1 MADDIT
7 NLINA
12 LKKGYQQSSNVPVG
26 LQLEKDTDI
35 QSRTVVEQT
44 FLEFLEKKNRT
55 RNIKSNNVT
64 FYKESG
70 GSDASFI
77 SEVGNIPDYDAKNLT
92 EVTKETK
99 TLVVPLKLS
108 MKAQDGT
115 VDKDL
120 RTWLIQDN
128 YVKLNNL
135 MDKTILTGNSS
146 TDANSFDSILKDIDT
161 ISNNN
166 DTITEA
172 AIKSAIQTCIADGG
186 HPDCLVTNATIAN
199 QIDELVSPFI
209 RYNNVM
215 EIALGHTVSTFKS
228 TDGSF
233 IPILVDSNMPEG
245 KLAVLDTTG
254 VDVVYQRRPTLI
266 QFAQTNLATNEAIY
280 AWATAYNKA
289 TFKSRVITN
298 IATE

>member
-12 LKKGYQQSSNVPVG
+12 LKKGYQQSSNAPTSIQV
-26 LQLEKDTDI
+26 EKDLDI

-44 FLEFLEKKNRT
+44 FLEFLEIKNRT
-55 RNIKSNNVT
+55 RDIKANNVT

-77 SEVGNIPDYDAKNLT
+77 AEVGDIPDYTAKNLT

-99 TLVVPLKLS
+99 TLVIPMKIS

-120 RTWLIQDN
+120 RTWLIKDS

-135 MDKTILTGNSS
+135 MDKTLLTGNTSS
-146 TDANSFDSILKDIDT
+146 DANSFDSILKDVTT
-161 ISNNN
+161 ISNSNESI
-166 DTITEA
+166 DEA
-172 AIKSAIQTCIADGG
+172 TIKSTIQTCIADGG
-186 HPDCLVTNATIAN
+186 HPDCLVTNAEVAN
-199 QIDELVSPFI
+199 QIDDLVSPYI
-209 RYNNVM
+209 RYNNTT

-233 IPILVDSNMPEG
+233 IPILVDNNMPEG
-245 KLAVLDTTG
+245 QLAVLDTTG
-254 VDVVYQRRPTLI
+254 IDVVYQRRPSII

-280 AWATAYNKA
+280 SWATAYNKA

-298 IATE
+298 IGNE